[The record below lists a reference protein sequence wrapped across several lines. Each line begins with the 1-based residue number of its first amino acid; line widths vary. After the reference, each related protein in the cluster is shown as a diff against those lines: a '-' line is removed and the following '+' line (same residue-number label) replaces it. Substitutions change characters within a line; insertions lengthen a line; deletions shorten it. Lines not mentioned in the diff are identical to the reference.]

1 MFRPFKENNI
11 LPKKYQSRSLPTL
24 SCDYYQDAFRTAA
37 KYAFVIL
44 DGYVWKI
51 KLEEEMD
58 FSLKDSDNAVEDW
71 YFDNDCKINKKTY
84 DIYQCLSIH
93 LFNPYVDTI
102 RVLFQEVVSDYN
114 KCEKEKLELAQ
125 NSIKW
130 EIELCISNHNKYY
143 GIKLQVFKKTNVNNE
158 WDLIC
163 ATTTTTEHY
172 KFNNI
177 TLYLRDSEKRI
188 DILQHHKVVIFS
200 KPTLPLPKFEEG
212 LSVSIAKAN
221 KEYLLKI
228 INCDDKKI
236 LLKCIIKLYSFII
249 KEPRKNKDI
258 VEKIANLIFDI
269 YKRCIEYDD
278 KEFLLKYG
286 VKLLSF
292 AIVEHNADIY
302 KTWNGEALINFK
314 WNIYGKYYYIMIWIG
329 FIALLGCFTAAAT
342 IPQEYIDDH
351 TQKQLLIALII
362 LGFIHLSF
370 EVHQMIYDFNKWIH
384 DFWKIFEFESF
395 GIYFAIIISV
405 GKQIISFFVVL
416 LIIIISFAHAFYISL
431 LPRSNFSF
439 EKRTINNDPNN
450 PWNIVPSYNQVF
462 ENRTIDPN
470 PFIIQPPNRNTNM
483 FVDFRTAL
491 FAMYKFLTGDSSAL
505 SNWTYTDNPSL
516 AILIVLFSLLIVVY
530 LMNLFIGLLNI
541 AIDKDNDRVSY
552 LILKAQVDIILSLCC
567 LITVIL
573 KIH

>member
-1 MFRPFKENNI
+1 MHF
-11 LPKKYQSRSLPTL
+11 
-24 SCDYYQDAFRTAA
+24 
-37 KYAFVIL
+37 
-44 DGYVWKI
+44 
-51 KLEEEMD
+51 
-58 FSLKDSDNAVEDW
+58 
-71 YFDNDCKINKKTY
+71 
-84 DIYQCLSIH
+84 
-93 LFNPYVDTI
+93 
-102 RVLFQEVVSDYN
+102 
-114 KCEKEKLELAQ
+114 
-125 NSIKW
+125 
-130 EIELCISNHNKYY
+130 
-143 GIKLQVFKKTNVNNE
+143 
-158 WDLIC
+158 
-163 ATTTTTEHY
+163 
-172 KFNNI
+172 
-177 TLYLRDSEKRI
+177 KRI
-188 DILQHHKVVIFS
+188 F
-200 KPTLPLPKFEEG
+200 
-212 LSVSIAKAN
+212 LSSQ
-221 KEYLLKI
+221 L
-228 INCDDKKI
+228 
-236 LLKCIIKLYSFII
+236 II

-292 AIVEHNADIY
+292 AIVEH
-302 KTWNGEALINFK
+302 KLHFINELYLNSFTAFYFYVTSK
-314 WNIYGKYYYIMIWIG
+314 FSKNITIPTITFMNPYIK
-329 FIALLGCFTAAAT
+329 FLYLDALLLHAT

-384 DFWKIFEFESF
+384 DFGKYLNLNLLVYI
-395 GIYFAIIISV
+395 FAIIISV

-516 AILIVLFSLLIVVY
+516 A
-530 LMNLFIGLLNI
+530 NI
-541 AIDKDNDRVSY
+541 N
-552 LILKAQVDIILSLCC
+552 C
-567 LITVIL
+567 LIFALDCCISYEFIYWTT
-573 KIH
+573 